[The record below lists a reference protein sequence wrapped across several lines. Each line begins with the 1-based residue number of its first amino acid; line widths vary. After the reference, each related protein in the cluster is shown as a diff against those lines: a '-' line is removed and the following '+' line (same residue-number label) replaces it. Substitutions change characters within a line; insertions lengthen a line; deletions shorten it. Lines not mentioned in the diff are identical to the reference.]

1 MMEDFNWY
9 KFNVLKFLLLYN
21 VQDINNSNIVLIIII
36 FNNTIPLIKNLNL
49 IAIIPSIIITYFFEL
64 NSYRIC

>member
-9 KFNVLKFLLLYN
+9 KFNILKFLLLYN
-21 VQDINNSNIVLIIII
+21 VQDINNSNIVLIIIT

>member
-21 VQDINNSNIVLIIII
+21 VQDINNSNIVLIIIT